1 MDLRTPIT
9 SIIPGV
15 RGVVLGIVASTD
27 GSLTGSGIARLAGG
41 RVSQSGVSKALGQL
55 VGSGIVRC
63 QSAGPAN
70 LYTLNRDHVA
80 APAVV
85 LMSRLREE
93 LIDRVA
99 AKVETW
105 GVAPVAVWLFGSAAR
120 ATGGDDSDID
130 LFLLRPDV
138 VAGGDS
144 EWLMQTLEL
153 ANSVHDWSGN
163 NCDLLEYGETEF
175 TELVAQSDPLVAT
188 LRSEALAL
196 WGDSP
201 RERTSGRR
209 R

>member
-15 RGVVLGIVASTD
+15 RGVVLSILASTD

-55 VGSGIVRC
+55 VGSGIARC
-63 QSAGPAN
+63 QSVGPAN

-93 LIDRVA
+93 LISRVT
-99 AKVETW
+99 AKVDTW
-105 GVAPVAVWLFGSAAR
+105 DIAPVAIWLFGSAAR
-120 ATGGDDSDID
+120 ATGSDDSDID
-130 LFLLRPDV
+130 VFILRPDGV
-138 VAGGDS
+138 NGGDS

-153 ANSVHDWSGN
+153 ASSVLDWSGN
-163 NCDLLEYGETEF
+163 SCDLLEYSETEF
-175 TELVAQSDPLVAT
+175 TELVAQGDRLVAT
-188 LRSEALAL
+188 LRSEALLL

-209 R
+209 G